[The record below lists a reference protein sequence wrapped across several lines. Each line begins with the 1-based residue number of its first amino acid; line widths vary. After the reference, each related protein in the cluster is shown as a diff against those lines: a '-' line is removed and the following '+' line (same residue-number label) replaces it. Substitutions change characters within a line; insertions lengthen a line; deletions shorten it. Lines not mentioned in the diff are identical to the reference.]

1 METATSVVNGVDFV
15 SIPVTDL
22 EASESFYRD
31 VLGLRPSKRW
41 QPPGQEAMGAEF
53 EPGTVTLALIDSAK
67 IGIEFQAT
75 AVPIAL
81 HVDDFDAARATLEE
95 RGVEFQSDKID
106 SGVCNMIAFR
116 DPDGNALMI
125 HHRYAPEGAR
135 PEAG

>member
-22 EASESFYRD
+22 EASERFYRD
-31 VLGLRPSKRW
+31 VLGLQPSKHW
-41 QPPGQEAMGAEF
+41 QRPGQEAMGAEF
-53 EPGTVTLALIDSAK
+53 EPGTVTLALIDCAK
-67 IGIEFQAT
+67 IGIEFQSNR
-75 AVPIAL
+75 VPIAL

-95 RGVEFQSDKID
+95 RGVEFQSETID

-125 HHRYAPEGAR
+125 HHRYAPKGAR
-135 PEAG
+135 PSAS

>member
-41 QPPGQEAMGAEF
+41 QRPGQDAMGAEF
-53 EPGTVTLALIDSAK
+53 EPGAVTLALIDCAK
-67 IGIEFQAT
+67 IGLEFQAT

-81 HVDDFDAARATLEE
+81 HVDDFEAARGTLEE
-95 RGVEFQSDKID
+95 RGVEFQGETID

-125 HHRYAPEGAR
+125 HHRYAPEGAS
-135 PEAG
+135 PSAG